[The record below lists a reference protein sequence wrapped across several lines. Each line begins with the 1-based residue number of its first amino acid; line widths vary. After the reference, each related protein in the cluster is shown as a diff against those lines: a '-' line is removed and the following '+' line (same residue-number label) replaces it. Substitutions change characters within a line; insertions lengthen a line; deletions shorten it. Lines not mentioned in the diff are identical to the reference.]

1 MIPYEV
7 YFYSS
12 GAVEERLDGRRI
24 SGSTARTSSSATR
37 LGGLLSFA
45 LMISAGALLL
55 PQGINAELLGTVA
68 LVAQAPLGQIGLIL
82 ALVGILF
89 AVSRRRDRL
98 RLRGRLQRRPVLR
111 LGVGQVPPQR
121 RRAALHARVDRDARA
136 RRS

>member
-12 GAVEERLDGRRI
+12 GAVEERWGPKDLGLNRANVLI
-24 SGSTARTSSSATR
+24 GYS

-55 PQGINAELLGTVA
+55 PQGISAELLGTAA

-82 ALVGILF
+82 ALVGHALRDL
-89 AVSRRRDRL
+89 RRRDRL
-98 RLRGRLQRRPVLR
+98 RVRRRVQPRAVLR

-121 RRAALHARVDRDARA
+121 RRAAVHAGLDRDARG
-136 RRS
+136 RLR